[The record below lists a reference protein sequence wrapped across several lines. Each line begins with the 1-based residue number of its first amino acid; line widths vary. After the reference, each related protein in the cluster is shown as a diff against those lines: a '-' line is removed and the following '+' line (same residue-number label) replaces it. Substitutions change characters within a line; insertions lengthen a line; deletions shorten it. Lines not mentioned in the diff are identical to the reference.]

1 MKVTIKYRAIKVV
14 TAWLLLAAVGLYYD
28 SCRHPKQLVA
38 PVSEES
44 KAKADAILATAN
56 KLMGAPYAEAGTTP
70 RGFDC
75 SGFTSYVFAQ
85 HGITIPHSS
94 KEQMLLGIPIQQC
107 NAAKGDLIVFTGTNA
122 KLREAGHVGI
132 VVENNNCVITFIHS
146 SSSKKESGVKLNTTA
161 EGYYQER
168 FLGVRR
174 VLR

>member
-1 MKVTIKYRAIKVV
+1 MA
-14 TAWLLLAAVGLYYD
+14 AWLLLAMTGLYYD
-28 SCRHPKQLVA
+28 SCRHPKQLVT
-38 PVSEES
+38 PILEEGRQQ
-44 KAKADAILATAN
+44 ADAILATAN
-56 KLMGAPYAEAGTTP
+56 RLMGTPYAEAGNTP

-85 HGITIPHSS
+85 HGIDLPHSS
-94 KEQMLLGIPIQQC
+94 KAQLLLGIPIQQC

-122 KLREAGHVGI
+122 KVREAGHVGI
-132 VVENNNCVITFIHS
+132 VVENNHCIITFIHA
-146 SSSKKESGVKLNTTA
+146 SSSKKDSGVKLNTTA